1 MSFMHRVMLQGAAL
15 ALPALLATQ
24 ALAQWRAASR
34 AASRDKALP
43 RSGPAARQQP

>member
-1 MSFMHRVMLQGAAL
+1 MLQGAAL

-34 AASRDKALP
+34 AASRRQSAAAQRTSRAAAAL
-43 RSGPAARQQP
+43 